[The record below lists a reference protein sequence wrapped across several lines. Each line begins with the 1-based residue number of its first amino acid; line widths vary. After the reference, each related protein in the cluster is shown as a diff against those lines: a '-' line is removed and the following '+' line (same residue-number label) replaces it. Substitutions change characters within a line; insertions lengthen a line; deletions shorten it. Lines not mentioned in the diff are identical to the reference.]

1 MAMGG
6 QGPWAVAI
14 MWVVTVVAF
23 VFVILRAYTR
33 IKVVQSYGVDDHV
46 YNFAFVSLGP
56 HGPRIHGRDKC

>member
-1 MAMGG
+1 
-6 QGPWAVAI
+6 